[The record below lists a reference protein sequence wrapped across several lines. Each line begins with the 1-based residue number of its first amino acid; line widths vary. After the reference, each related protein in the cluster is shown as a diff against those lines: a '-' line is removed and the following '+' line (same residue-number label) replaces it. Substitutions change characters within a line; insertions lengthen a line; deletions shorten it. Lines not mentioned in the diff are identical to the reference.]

1 MPRLEWVPGPEPKRL
16 TEDGATQ
23 IIELFLAE
31 TGEIYSDVS
40 IRPLPIPAWDA
51 NLILIDLDQP
61 SPQPIQGVLWATPF
75 KDTIVRVAAF
85 VICETHQSK
94 GLGNIAWER
103 FRQIASESGY
113 HEVQLEVKAN
123 NTGAQRFYKLRG
135 LTVRQELVGY
145 YQSGLGYMM
154 RGPLNP

>member
-1 MPRLEWVPGPEPKRL
+1 MDIIWAKINPGEVYIGSNNRTILFGDIGPRHENK
-16 TEDGATQ
+16 
-23 IIELFLAE
+23 IEYSF
-31 TGEIYSDVS
+31 EISS
-40 IRPLPIPAWDA
+40 
-51 NLILIDLDQP
+51 
-61 SPQPIQGVLWATPF
+61 TPV
-75 KDTIVRVAAF
+75 KKEVAHKLLSSS
-85 VICETHQSK
+85 EY
-94 GLGNIAWER
+94 
-103 FRQIASESGY
+103 QIASESGY